1 MASGTEKPGNQA
13 ATRAASTPDRRRSG
27 RPRTHG
33 AAAMRRT
40 LRSLTTR
47 RLDGRS
53 ALARA
58 VREWKATIRDDL
70 GGDLTKAQETI
81 LEIAVQTWVQVSRLD
96 DWLARQPS
104 LVNARKRAV
113 IPVLRQRAQLA
124 DSLARHLERLGLERR
139 VRDADSVDAILAR
152 MRTPGGEG

>member
-1 MASGTEKPGNQA
+1 MTRHEDEMREAQA
-13 ATRAASTPDRRRSG
+13 PAEAGSAPAQGRPG

-58 VREWKATIRDDL
+58 VREWKATIRADL

-81 LEIAVQTWVQVSRLD
+81 LELAAQQWVQVSSLD

-113 IPVLRQRAQLA
+113 IPVLLQRAQLA
-124 DSLARHLERLGLERR
+124 DSLGRALERLGLARR
-139 VRDADSVDAILAR
+139 VRQLE
-152 MRTPGGEG
+152 PGQVIAMIQEGRKA